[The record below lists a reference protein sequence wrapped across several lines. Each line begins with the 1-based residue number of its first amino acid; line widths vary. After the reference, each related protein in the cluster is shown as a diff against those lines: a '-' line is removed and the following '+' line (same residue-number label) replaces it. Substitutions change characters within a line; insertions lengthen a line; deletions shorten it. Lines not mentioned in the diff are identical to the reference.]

1 MAFKNWNVR
10 VHLRTGSVYLGQVS
24 EVSEAL
30 ARCAALS
37 KFGIPGDEDTD
48 PTTRGIR
55 SDDEFDVS
63 PA

>member
-1 MAFKNWNVR
+1 
-10 VHLRTGSVYLGQVS
+10 LGQVS